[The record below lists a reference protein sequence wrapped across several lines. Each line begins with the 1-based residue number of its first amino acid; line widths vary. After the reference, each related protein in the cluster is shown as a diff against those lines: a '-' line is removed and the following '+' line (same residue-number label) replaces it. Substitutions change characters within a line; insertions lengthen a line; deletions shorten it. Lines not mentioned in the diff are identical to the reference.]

1 MSFKTKIYLKLAFVL
16 LFGTALTVIGALK
29 QNLLFSMGTTMLILG
44 GILLIRAIIRLKDPQ
59 KAKALENASRDERT
73 AFVARKS
80 YSFTFFVS
88 ILGEFLATVYLY
100 LLGKDNIAVI
110 IDYIICFQSVVYVV
124 SSLYYNKKY

>member
-1 MSFKTKIYLKLAFVL
+1 MSFKTKIYLKLAFVFV
-16 LFGTALTVIGALK
+16 FGTVLTVIGALK

-44 GILLIRAIIRLKDPQ
+44 GVLLILTLTRMRDPQ
-59 KAKALENASRDERT
+59 KAKALENASKDERA

-80 YSFTFFVS
+80 YTFTFFVS
-88 ILGEFLATVYLY
+88 ILGEFLATVYMF

-110 IDYIICFQSVVYVV
+110 IDYIICFQCIVYVI